1 MEANP
6 ELDSERSA
14 AHFLV
19 EFVLSIDRVYQK
31 EKLLLKTGASILRQ
45 VGAGSSGEHSSVL
58 PRSPIKTPQ
67 LNNSLNS
74 HNSSKNYHPTKT
86 YGLMANDLFS
96 KAASAKG
103 PKGVTIERVFRCV
116 PVVLLKI

>member
-1 MEANP
+1 M
-6 ELDSERSA
+6 
-14 AHFLV
+14 
-19 EFVLSIDRVYQK
+19 YQK

-74 HNSSKNYHPTKT
+74 HNSSRNYNPTKT

-103 PKGVTIERVFRCV
+103 SKGVCTVCKIAIFARNGVGHNSQMIA
-116 PVVLLKI
+116 LKMAISSNIYGSKKFV

>member
-1 MEANP
+1 M
-6 ELDSERSA
+6 
-14 AHFLV
+14 
-19 EFVLSIDRVYQK
+19 YQK

-45 VGAGSSGEHSSVL
+45 VGAGSSDSSVL

-74 HNSSKNYHPTKT
+74 HNSSRNYNPTKT

-103 PKGVTIERVFRCV
+103 SKGVCNH
-116 PVVLLKI
+116 LKVGF